1 MRAYQADL
9 FHLCGIICGLHGLFL
24 EQVNI
29 DILIIAS
36 ADSSCNR

>member
-9 FHLCGIICGLHGLFL
+9 FHLCGIICGLRGLFL